1 MKVCIVGLGAVGG
14 VIAAG
19 LARLP
24 PGRVQLSA
32 LARGAT
38 LAAVRER
45 GLQWLPADGGVPQT
59 FPLAVSDDA
68 AALGAQDLV
77 VVAVKGPA
85 LAALAPAL
93 QVLTGRVNGD
103 MTGGLTGDRADG
115 MTGNMTRNMARNT
128 SGHGRVLQ
136 AMNGLPWW
144 FFDALPGPCTGLR
157 LPVLDPGS
165 VLRAAVPT
173 RRVIGAVV
181 HLSAT
186 SPAPG
191 VVRHVAGDGLI
202 LGHAEGPPDDGVQDV
217 AALLAEAGFAVSV
230 SDRIQ
235 REIWFK
241 LWGNMTLNP
250 VSALTGATCDR
261 ILDDDLVRAFVS
273 GVMREAQVLGTA
285 IGLPIEQT
293 PEARHAITRKLGAF
307 KTSMLQDLQ
316 AGRALEVD
324 ALIGAVHDIAR
335 HLGRPTPLTDAL
347 LGLVRL
353 LAATRQ
359 ATRQAAD

>member
-1 MKVCIVGLGAVGG
+1 MRGG
-14 VIAAG
+14 M
-19 LARLP
+19 
-24 PGRVQLSA
+24 
-32 LARGAT
+32 RG
-38 LAAVRER
+38 
-45 GLQWLPADGGVPQT
+45 G
-59 FPLAVSDDA
+59 
-68 AALGAQDLV
+68 
-77 VVAVKGPA
+77 
-85 LAALAPAL
+85 
-93 QVLTGRVNGD
+93 
-103 MTGGLTGDRADG
+103 MTAG
-115 MTGNMTRNMARNT
+115 MTGNMTGNT
-128 SGHGRVLQ
+128 SGAESGHGRVLQ

-157 LPVLDPGS
+157 LPVLDPGG

-173 RRVIGAVV
+173 ARVIGAVV

-202 LGHAEGPPDDGVQDV
+202 LGHAEGPPDDGVQDA

-273 GVMREAQVLGTA
+273 GVMREAQALGAA

-324 ALIGAVHDIAR
+324 ALIGAVHAVAR
-335 HLGRPTPLTDAL
+335 HLGQPTPQTDAL
-347 LGLVRL
+347 FGLVRL

-359 ATRQAAD
+359 ATRQGSLDATHQAPPQATD